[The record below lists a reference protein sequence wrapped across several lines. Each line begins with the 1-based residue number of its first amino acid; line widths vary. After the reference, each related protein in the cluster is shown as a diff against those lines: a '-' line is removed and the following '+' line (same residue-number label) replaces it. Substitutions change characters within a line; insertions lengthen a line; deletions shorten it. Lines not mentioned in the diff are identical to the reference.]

1 MGRKERN
8 GKKADIISILREMG
22 LPEKEAW
29 TLQRRADERSVPVD
43 AVIVMALTDYASA
56 MGRA

>member
-1 MGRKERN
+1 MRRRN

-22 LPEKEAW
+22 LPEKEAG
-29 TLQRRADERSVPVD
+29 TLQRRAEERRVPID
-43 AVIVMALTDYASA
+43 AVIVMALTDAASA

>member
-1 MGRKERN
+1 MGRRN

-22 LPEKEAW
+22 LPEKEAGA
-29 TLQRRADERSVPVD
+29 LQRRAEERRVPID
-43 AVIVMALTDYASA
+43 AVIVMALTDAASA